1 METIEDMS
9 KGVIGIIG
17 LGNIGRGV
25 AASYLDKSSFD
36 VVVWDVHEPAR
47 AHFVGQDRVTV
58 APPGEMAKKADAV
71 LFIVPATPQIEE
83 CFDGPDG
90 ILAAQPEG
98 LVVFDLTTS
107 DPNASRALATRVA
120 GAGITYFD
128 SGTSG
133 GPYKAEKGELLFM
146 VGGDEA
152 SFHANRKYIEPIA
165 EHLFYVGPSGAGH
178 TLKLLHNIV
187 CHATTLATAEAGH
200 MAEMSGI
207 PLGTM
212 IDVFNASNAR
222 SYSTEFRFPKH
233 IVSQTWDGRSRIF
246 NLHKDIQMGADMGK
260 ALGADISFTNA
271 TLGILRRA
279 MACGKSED
287 DYTTLY
293 RDFDK
298 IRATEP
304 ETT

>member
-1 METIEDMS
+1 MS
-9 KGVIGIIG
+9 KGAIGIIG

-25 AASYLDKSSFD
+25 AASYLDKSEFD
-36 VVVWDVHEPAR
+36 VVLWDVFPAAR
-47 AHFVGQDRVTV
+47 ERFEGKARVTI
-58 APPGEMAKKADAV
+58 ASPGEMAKMVDAI
-71 LFIVPATPQIEE
+71 LFIVPATPQIVE

-90 ILAAQPEG
+90 ILAAKPEG

-107 DPNASRALATRVA
+107 DPNASRELAARV
-120 GAGITYFD
+120 GEAGITYFD

-146 VGGDEA
+146 VGGDEEA
-152 SFHANRKYIEPIA
+152 FANSRKFIEPVA

-207 PLGTM
+207 PLATM
-212 IDVFNASNAR
+212 VEVFNCSNAR
-222 SYSTEFRFPKH
+222 SYSSEFRFPKH
-233 IVSQTWDGRSRIF
+233 IVSKTWDGRSRIY
-246 NLHKDIQMGADMGK
+246 NLHKDIQMGADMGT

-271 TLGILRRA
+271 TLGILKRA

-293 RDFDK
+293 RDFDT
-298 IRATEP
+298 IRAADP
-304 ETT
+304 DKA

>member
-1 METIEDMS
+1 MS
-9 KGVIGIIG
+9 EGAIGIIG
-17 LGNIGRGV
+17 LGNIGRGA

-36 VVVWDVHEPAR
+36 VVVWDVHPPAR
-47 AHFVGQDRVTV
+47 ERFAGESRITI
-58 APPGEMAKKADAV
+58 APPGEMATMVDAI

-83 CFDGPDG
+83 CFDGSDG
-90 ILAAQPEG
+90 ILAAKPKG

-107 DPNASRALATRVA
+107 DPDASRALAARV
-120 GAGITYFD
+120 GDAGITYFD

-146 VGGDEA
+146 VGGDESA
-152 SFHANRKYIEPIA
+152 FDGSRKFIEPIA

-200 MAEMSGI
+200 MAELSGI

-222 SYSTEFRFPKH
+222 SYATEFRFPKH
-233 IVSQTWDGRSRIF
+233 IVSKTWDGRSRIY
-246 NLHKDIQMGADMGK
+246 NLHKDIQMGADMGA

-279 MACGKSED
+279 MARGMAED
-287 DYTTLY
+287 DYTLLY
-293 RDFDK
+293 RDFDA

-304 ETT
+304 EEV